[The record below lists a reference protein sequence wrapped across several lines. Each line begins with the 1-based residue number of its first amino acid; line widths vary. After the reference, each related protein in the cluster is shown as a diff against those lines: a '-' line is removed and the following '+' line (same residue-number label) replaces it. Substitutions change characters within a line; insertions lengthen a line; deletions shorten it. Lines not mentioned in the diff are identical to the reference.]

1 MKLIL
6 TLINF
11 RENIFIFQV
20 HRRLRLLN
28 INLIIGIVLAHALIL
43 LIVRYSL
50 FTFFLQ
56 LRIFIVNDKLSAL
69 LNANVTL
76 SSIVLV
82 FGTLILIQ
90 IMIFRDYLRFFKG
103 FEFLIECLVRWIN
116 VCVVVLTFP
125 HVTFVWYDFF

>member
-1 MKLIL
+1 MPVNIMKLIL

-82 FGTLILIQ
+82 FGALILIQ

-103 FEFLIECLVRWIN
+103 FEFFIECLVR
-116 VCVVVLTFP
+116 
-125 HVTFVWYDFF
+125 